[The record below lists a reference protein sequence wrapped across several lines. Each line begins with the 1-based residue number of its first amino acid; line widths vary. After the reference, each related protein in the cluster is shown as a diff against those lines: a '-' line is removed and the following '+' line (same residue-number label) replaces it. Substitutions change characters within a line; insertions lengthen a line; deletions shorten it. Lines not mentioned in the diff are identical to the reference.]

1 MDQYLEF
8 VSNHYLL
15 ALAFVVV
22 TFLLIQDLIENAFK
36 KFEPLSPLLA
46 VTKMNSDDVMVVDVR
61 DPHDFIKGHVE
72 DALNVPLGK
81 LEEQLTTL
89 ETYKNK
95 DVLVVCQSGT
105 RTSAACK
112 ILAKAGFEK
121 LLSLKGGM
129 QSWEDN
135 KLPVKVDSKNK

>member
-22 TFLLIQDLIENAFK
+22 AFLLIQDLIENAFK

-46 VTKMNSDDVMVVDVR
+46 VTKMNTSEVVVIDVR
-61 DPHDFIKGHVE
+61 DAHEYLKGHVGG
-72 DALNVPLGK
+72 AQNVPLGK
-81 LEEQLTTL
+81 LEEQLATL
-89 ETYKNK
+89 EAYKNK
-95 DVLVVCQSGT
+95 EILVVCQSGT
-105 RTSAACK
+105 RTTAACK

-135 KLPVKVDSKNK
+135 KLPIKIDNKK